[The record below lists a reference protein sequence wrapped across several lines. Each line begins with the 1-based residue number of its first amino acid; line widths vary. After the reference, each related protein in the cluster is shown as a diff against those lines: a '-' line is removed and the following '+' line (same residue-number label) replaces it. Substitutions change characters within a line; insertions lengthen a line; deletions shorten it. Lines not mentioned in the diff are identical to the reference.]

1 MINILLI
8 TAIFGYGIYV
18 FYRHIKKSSKG
29 KCGSCEIE
37 SSCAGT
43 TCSVDWNKVIDEA
56 RIGQKSS

>member
-8 TAIFGYGIYV
+8 AAIFGYGIFV

-37 SSCAGT
+37 PSCSGT
-43 TCSVDWNKVIDEA
+43 SCSVDWNQVIDKA
-56 RIGQKSS
+56 RVTQKSS